1 MAADRP
7 QDFEI
12 SGACLPGGR
21 EPLIGLGLLPV
32 NEYHSGRPMA
42 QFRMAIISAGASAI
56 QFAQYPPTR

>member
-12 SGACLPGGR
+12 SGGCLPGGR

-32 NEYHSGRPMA
+32 EECYCARLMA
-42 QFRMAIISAGASAI
+42 QFHVAMINVGSAAI
-56 QFAQYPPTR
+56 QFFR